1 MYGFEFSSQSQNS
14 PELSSAQ
21 NCFKMTLTIANIIF
35 LVRGTGAER
44 ECDDWERNGL

>member
-35 LVRGTGAER
+35 LVRRTIDSFLSLGIG
-44 ECDDWERNGL
+44 